1 MQWGRNGEFKMP
13 AKRSLGT
20 TQSLTFIGALLVTT
34 AFTVPA
40 FAQIETV
47 VVTAEKRA
55 EDIQSVPIAVTA
67 YSAKDLAAHQVNTF
81 KDIQFSTPNVY
92 YSKTNFTSS
101 NFQIRGIGT
110 QVISGDAESGI
121 AFNIDDVFYEAA
133 PVDSG
138 QFYDI
143 DRVEVLRGPQST
155 LYGRGATGGAVNVFS
170 ARPQLDAFSGSFDA
184 TYGTYNTSELKGM
197 VNMPIIDD
205 QLAVRV
211 AGDWVRHDGY
221 ATNIDPVA
229 GDAHPDSRDQ
239 WSGRGSIRWKPTND
253 TTIDFIY
260 SHANE
265 DDTRMRG
272 EKQLCHTDPSGV
284 LGCLPDKLADGPVNP
299 NATFFN
305 IPISQQATQST
316 FGTLFQALGVPVP
329 ASFLGLFN
337 LQAPYNAPAGAV
349 PSDPRTINSDFTP
362 TLKGR
367 SNSATLE
374 VKQKWADWLDMTVVG
389 GYADGTVTSQ
399 ESYTN
404 SPGQPFN
411 RGAGPCGGGSTP
423 TLDCSEGVFASV
435 LAGYVQAGLVPA
447 SYADPINGPYA
458 FILNPNFAGTLPTSA
473 TTKNGIIGGSIERYS
488 NNPFAFD
495 QSNGG
500 TKQWSGDVRFNTNF
514 EGPLNFMVAAYYLK
528 SESSGDYF
536 VNSNGLDYGQT
547 LLGALLGPIP
557 IPGVGDPATC
567 AAKGCIF
574 GSPYY
579 DNNTTEANVESKAI
593 YGEAYWTAIP
603 DTLKMTV
610 GLRGTQDIKDF
621 VGRITIFN
629 GFEPV
634 GQTNSNAGIANC
646 LAEYK
651 AGVTSQ
657 AGCNFGFDPLNPQL
671 YQTTNRDFEQLTGR
685 AVIDYTPKLDFT
697 DQTLVYASYSR
708 GYKAGGSNPG
718 VQPTNVGVPFS
729 YKPESID
736 AYEVGTKNTLLDG
749 RLQANL
755 TAWYYNYG
763 NYQISSIIS
772 NTSVNTNINS
782 FLNGFEGEFQWAPTD
797 RWQFDLNAS
806 WTESKIGNTAQID
819 TRNPGGGLD
828 YAVVVKDATLTTT
841 NSQNCVLYHNG
852 PGGTGNI
859 NADFQTLSMDSAGT
873 FFQSPVGLQGLAAF
887 GVPNS
892 AYGTCSTGIF
902 DQLVSA
908 GAATKVGPGQY
919 YLPGGFATFDPKS
932 GGSLTGVPVQ
942 LDGRQLANT
951 PPYTLSFGGQ
961 YTAPVG
967 GGYNLVSRTDFYWQ
981 SASWGR
987 IFNDP
992 ADRIKSYVVMNA
1004 LFTLNAPDNQ
1014 WYVSLYGRNLLGG
1027 NQVTGQYL
1035 TSSSSGLWTGEFYGE
1050 PRNVGITIGTRF

>member
-20 TQSLTFIGALLVTT
+20 KQSLTFIGALLVTT

-67 YSAKDLAAHQVNTF
+67 YTSQDLAAHQVNQF

-121 AFNIDDVFYEAA
+121 AFNIDDVFYENA

-170 ARPQLDAFSGSFDA
+170 AKPKLDAFAASIDA
-184 TYGTYNTSELKGM
+184 TYGTYNTSEIKGM
-197 VNMPIIDD
+197 VNMPIIDNE
-205 QLAVRV
+205 LAIRV

-221 ATNIDPVA
+221 GTNVDAAA
-229 GDAHPDSRDQ
+229 GDAHPDARDQ
-239 WSGRGSIRWKPTND
+239 WSGRALIRWQPTSN
-253 TTIDFIY
+253 TTVDLIY
-260 SHANE
+260 EHGNE
-265 DDTRMRG
+265 NDTRMRG

-305 IPISQQATQST
+305 IPVSEQATSEV
-316 FGTLFQALGVPVP
+316 FAPVLGPAAAL
-329 ASFLGLFN
+329 LGLFD
-337 LQAPYNAPAGAV
+337 LRDPFVATPGMV
-349 PSDPRTINSDFTP
+349 PTDPRTVNSDFTP

-367 SNSATLE
+367 SNSITAE
-374 VKQKWADWLDMTVVG
+374 VKQKWTDWLDMTLVG
-389 GYADGTVTSQ
+389 GYADGNVTSQ

-411 RGAGPCGGGSTP
+411 RGAGLCGGGTTP
-423 TLDCSEGVFASV
+423 TLDCSEGVFFQTIQAYA
-435 LAGYVQAGLVPA
+435 AGGLVPA

-458 FILNPNFAGTLPTSA
+458 FILNPALAGTLPTSNF
-473 TTKNGIIGGSIERYS
+473 TNNGIIGGSINRYS
-488 NNPFAFD
+488 NNPFAYD
-495 QSNGG
+495 QSSGSS
-500 TKQWSGDVRFNTNF
+500 KQISADLRFNTNF
-514 EGPLNFMVAAYYLK
+514 EGPLNFMVAAYYLR
-528 SESSGDYF
+528 SQGQGDYF
-536 VNSNGLDYGQT
+536 VGANTLDYGQT
-547 LLGALLGPIP
+547 LIGALLGPFTGV
-557 IPGVGDPATC
+557 PGCNTT
-567 AAKGCIF
+567 GCIY
-574 GSPYY
+574 GTPYY
-579 DNNTTEANVESKAI
+579 DNNTENTGVESKAI

-603 DTLKMTV
+603 DTLKVTL
-610 GLRGTQDIKDF
+610 GLRGTEDIKSF
-621 VGRITIFN
+621 TGHIAIFN
-629 GFEPV
+629 GFMPI
-634 GQTNSNAGIANC
+634 GTTNSDEGLQTCYNQFVGGN
-646 LAEYK
+646 
-651 AGVTSQ
+651 VNQ
-657 AGCNFGFDPLNPQL
+657 AGCDLGV
-671 YQTTNRDFEQLTGR
+671 TTGTPGIFQITHRDFEQLTGR
-685 AVIDYTPKLDFT
+685 AVIDWTPKLDFT
-697 DQTLVYASYSR
+697 DQSLVYASYSR

-718 VQPTNVGVPFS
+718 VQPNNIGVPIS
-729 YKPESID
+729 YAPESID
-736 AYEVGTKNTLLDG
+736 SYEIGSKNTLLDG

-755 TAWYYNYG
+755 TAWYYDYG

-782 FLNGFEGEFQWAPTD
+782 FLNGLEGEFLWAPTD
-797 RWQFDLNAS
+797 RWQFDMNAS
-806 WTESKIGNTAQID
+806 WTESKVGQTAQVD

-828 YAVVVKDATLTTT
+828 YALVVKDATLTTT
-841 NSQNCVLYHNG
+841 NAQNCVLYHNG
-852 PGGTGNI
+852 TNGTGNFA
-859 NADFQTLSMDSAGT
+859 ADFATLDAFSGGLFFAPPGGLNGLSSA
-873 FFQSPVGLQGLAAF
+873 
-887 GVPNS
+887 GVPNA
-892 AYGTCSTGIF
+892 AYGTCNSSILASLPT
-902 DQLVSA
+902 
-908 GAATKVGPGQY
+908 ATVDPVTHIIS
-919 YLPGGFATFDPKS
+919 LPGGFTTGDAAT
-932 GGSLTGVPVQ
+932 GGTLTGVPIN
-942 LDGRQLANT
+942 LDGKQLANT
-951 PPYTLSFGGQ
+951 PPYTVSFGAQ

-967 GGYNLVSRTDFYWQ
+967 GGFNLVSRADFYWQ
-981 SASWGR
+981 AASWGR

-992 ADRIKSYVVMNA
+992 ADHIKSYSVMNA
-1004 LFTLNAPDNQ
+1004 LFTLNAPDNA

-1035 TSSSSGLWTGEFYGE
+1035 TSSSSGLWTGVFYGE
-1050 PRNVGITIGTRF
+1050 PRNVGITIGARF

>member
-1 MQWGRNGEFKMP
+1 M
-13 AKRSLGT
+13 L
-20 TQSLTFIGALLVTT
+20 
-34 AFTVPA
+34 
-40 FAQIETV
+40 FA
-47 VVTAEKRA
+47 A
-55 EDIQSVPIAVTA
+55 SV
-67 YSAKDLAAHQVNTF
+67 
-81 KDIQFSTPNVY
+81 
-92 YSKTNFTSS
+92 
-101 NFQIRGIGT
+101 
-110 QVISGDAESGI
+110 DAS
-121 AFNIDDVFYEAA
+121 
-133 PVDSG
+133 
-138 QFYDI
+138 
-143 DRVEVLRGPQST
+143 
-155 LYGRGATGGAVNVFS
+155 
-170 ARPQLDAFSGSFDA
+170 
-184 TYGTYNTSELKGM
+184 YGTYDTTEIKGM

-229 GDAHPDSRDQ
+229 GDSHPDGRDT
-239 WSGRGSIRWKPTND
+239 WSGRGLIRWKPTND
-253 TTIDFIY
+253 TTVDIIY
-260 SHANE
+260 SHGDEN
-265 DDTRMRG
+265 DTRMRG

-305 IPISQQATQST
+305 IPVSQQATSEV
-316 FGTLFQALGVPVP
+316 FGPVLGP
-329 ASFLGLFN
+329 AAGLLGLFN
-337 LQAPYNAPAGAV
+337 LNDPYTAPANAV

-367 SNSATLE
+367 SNSISME
-374 VKQKWADWLDMTVVG
+374 VKQKWTDWLDMTLVG
-389 GYADGTVTSQ
+389 GYGDGSVVSQ

-411 RGAGPCGGGSTP
+411 RGLGPCATPGATP
-423 TLDCSEGVFASV
+423 TLDCSEAVFAQTIATYA
-435 LAGYVQAGLVPA
+435 LGGLVPA

-458 FILNPNFAGTLPTSA
+458 FILNPKFAGTLPTSA
-473 TTKNGIIGGSIERYS
+473 TTNNGIIGGSIERYS

-495 QSNGG
+495 QSNGS
-500 TKQWSGDVRFNTNF
+500 TKQWSGDLRFNTNF

-528 SESSGDYF
+528 SEAVGDYY

-547 LLGALLGPIP
+547 LIGALLGPFT
-557 IPGVGDPATC
+557 GVAGCNTT
-567 AAKGCIF
+567 GCIY

-579 DNNTTEANVESKAI
+579 DNNTTVADVESKAV

-603 DTLKMTV
+603 DTLKVTL
-610 GLRGTQDIKDF
+610 GLRGTEDVKDY

-634 GQTNSNAGIANC
+634 GTTNANQGIGHL
-646 LAEYK
+646 LAQYEK
-651 AGVTSQ
+651 GNVSQ
-657 AGCNFGFDPLNPQL
+657 AGCISASPASRSEQL
-671 YQTTNRDFEQLTGR
+671 YQTTSRDFEQLTGR
-685 AVIDYTPKLDFT
+685 AVIDYTPKVDFT
-697 DQTLVYASYSR
+697 DQTLIYASYSR

-718 VQPTNVGVPFS
+718 VQPGNVGVPFA
-729 YKPESID
+729 YAPESID

-797 RWQFDLNAS
+797 RWQFDMNMS
-806 WTESKIGNTAQID
+806 WTQSKVGNTAQID

-852 PGGTGNI
+852 TGGTGNLD
-859 NADFQTLSMDSAGT
+859 ADFQTLDLFSGGL
-873 FFQSPVGLQGLAAF
+873 FFAPPGGLNGLASS
-887 GVPNS
+887 GVPNA
-892 AYGTCSTGIF
+892 AYGTCNLAILAS
-902 DQLVSA
+902 LP
-908 GAATKVGPGQY
+908 GATVGANNVVN
-919 YLPGGFATFDPKS
+919 LPGGFTTADPKT
-932 GGSLTGVPVQ
+932 GGSLTGVPVN
-942 LDGRQLANT
+942 LDGNQLANT
-951 PPYTLSFGGQ
+951 PPYTLSFGAQ

-967 GGYNLVSRTDFYWQ
+967 GGYNLTSRADFYWQ
-981 SASWGR
+981 AASWGR

-992 ADRIKSYVVMNA
+992 ADRIKSYSVMNA

-1050 PRNVGITIGTRF
+1050 PRNVGITIGARF

>member
-1 MQWGRNGEFKMP
+1 MP

-20 TQSLTFIGALLVTT
+20 KQSLTFIGALLVTT

-67 YSAKDLAAHQVNTF
+67 YTAQDLAAHQVNQF

-121 AFNIDDVFYEAA
+121 AFNIDDVFYENA

-138 QFYDI
+138 QFYDL
-143 DRVEVLRGPQST
+143 DSVEVLRGPQST

-170 ARPQLDAFSGSFDA
+170 AKPKLDAFAASVDA
-184 TYGTYNTSELKGM
+184 SYGTYDTTEIKGM

-221 ATNIDPVA
+221 ATNIDA
-229 GDAHPDSRDQ
+229 ANTQDGNAHPDSRDT
-239 WSGRGSIRWKPTND
+239 WSGRGLIRWKPTND
-253 TTIDFIY
+253 TTVDIIY

-305 IPISQQATQST
+305 IPVSEQATQAT
-316 FGTLFQALGVPVP
+316 FGPLFQALGVPIP
-329 ASFLGLFN
+329 AAYLGLFN
-337 LQAPYNAPAGAV
+337 LQAPYTAPANAV
-349 PSDPRTINSDFTP
+349 PTDPRTVNSDFTP
-362 TLKGR
+362 TLQGR
-367 SNSATLE
+367 SNSISAE
-374 VKQKWADWLDMTVVG
+374 VKQKWTDWLDMTLVG
-389 GYADGTVTSQ
+389 GYADGSVVSQ

-411 RGAGPCGGGSTP
+411 RGAGPCGGNPAAAP

-435 LAGYVQAGLVPA
+435 IGAYVQAGIVAPN
-447 SYADPINGPYA
+447 YADPINGPYA
-458 FILNPNFAGTLPTSA
+458 FILNPKFAGTLPTSA
-473 TTKNGIIGGSIERYS
+473 TTNNGIIGGSIERYS

-495 QSNGG
+495 QSNGSS
-500 TKQWSGDVRFNTNF
+500 KQWSGDLRFNTNF
-514 EGPLNFMVAAYYLK
+514 EGPLNFMLAAYYLK
-528 SESSGDYF
+528 SEAVGDYY

-547 LLGALLGPIP
+547 LLGALTGPILGPP
-557 IPGVGDPATC
+557 ECNV
-567 AAKGCIF
+567 KGCIY
-574 GSPYY
+574 GTPYY
-579 DNNTTEANVESKAI
+579 DNNTSVADVESKAI

-603 DTLKMTV
+603 DTLKMTL
-610 GLRGTQDIKDF
+610 GLRGTEDVKDF

-629 GFEPV
+629 GYEAV
-634 GQTNSNAGIANC
+634 GTTNANQGIATC
-646 LAEYK
+646 FAE
-651 AGVTSQ
+651 GQ
-657 AGCNFGFDPLNPQL
+657 PGCNFGFSATDPKL

-697 DQTLVYASYSR
+697 DQTLIYASYSR

-718 VQPTNVGVPFS
+718 VQPGNVAVPFA
-729 YKPESID
+729 YAPESID
-736 AYEVGTKNTLLDG
+736 AYEVGSKNTLLDG

-797 RWQFDLNAS
+797 RWQFDMNMS
-806 WTESKIGNTAQID
+806 WTQSKVGNTDQID

-828 YAVVVKDATLTTT
+828 YAVVIKDATLTTT

-859 NADFQTLSMDSAGT
+859 AADFQTLGVDTGGT
-873 FFQSPVGLQGLAAF
+873 FFQSPVGLTGLSAY

-902 DQLVSA
+902 DQLVA
-908 GAATKVGPGQY
+908 LGLATKIATGQY
-919 YLPGGFATFDPKS
+919 DLPGGFTTFDTKT
-932 GGSLTGVPVQ
+932 GGTLTGVPIN
-942 LDGRQLANT
+942 LDGKQLANT
-951 PPYTLSFGGQ
+951 PPYTISFGAQ
-961 YTAPVG
+961 YTTPVG
-967 GGYNLVSRTDFYWQ
+967 GGFNLVSRADFYWQ
-981 SASWGR
+981 AASWGR

-992 ADRIKSYVVMNA
+992 ADRIKSYSVMNA
-1004 LFTLNAPDNQ
+1004 LLTLNAPDNQ

-1050 PRNVGITIGTRF
+1050 PRNVGITIGARF

>member
-20 TQSLTFIGALLVTT
+20 KQSLTFIGALLVTT

-67 YSAKDLAAHQVNTF
+67 YTSQDLAAHQVNQF

-121 AFNIDDVFYEAA
+121 AFNINDVFYEAA

-138 QFYDI
+138 QFYDL

-155 LYGRGATGGAVNVFS
+155 LYGRGATGGAVNVFT
-170 ARPQLDAFSGSFDA
+170 ARPKLDAFGASIDA
-184 TYGTYNTSELKGM
+184 SYGTYDTSEIKGM

-205 QLAVRV
+205 QLGIRV

-221 ATNIDPVA
+221 ATNVDPAA
-229 GDAHPDSRDQ
+229 GDAHPDGRDQ
-239 WSGRGSIRWKPTND
+239 WSGRASIRWQPASN
-253 TTIDFIY
+253 TTIDVIY
-260 SHANE
+260 EHGDEN
-265 DDTRMRG
+265 DTRMRG

-305 IPISQQATQST
+305 IPVSTQATQET
-316 FGTLFQALGVPVP
+316 FGGLFGLLGVPVP

-337 LQAPYNAPAGAV
+337 LQAPYTAPAGAV
-349 PSDPRTINSDFTP
+349 PTDPRTINSDFTP

-367 SNSATLE
+367 SNSISAE
-374 VKQKWADWLDMTVVG
+374 VKQKWTDWLDMTLVG
-389 GYADGTVTSQ
+389 GYADGDVTSQ

-404 SPGQPFN
+404 SPGTPFN
-411 RGAGPCGGGSTP
+411 RGSCLTPP
-423 TLDCSEGVFASV
+423 TLDCSEGVLQSV
-435 LAGYVQAGLVPA
+435 IGAYVTAGIVAPN
-447 SYADPINGPYA
+447 YADPVNGPYA
-458 FILNPNFAGTLPTSA
+458 FLLNPLFTGTLPTSA
-473 TTKNGIIGGSIERYS
+473 PRNNGIIGGAIERYT

-495 QSNGG
+495 QSNG
-500 TKQWSGDVRFNTNF
+500 TSKQISADLRFNTDF
-514 EGPLNFMVAAYYLK
+514 EGPLNFMIAAYYLR
-528 SESSGDYF
+528 SQGAGDYF
-536 VNSNGLDYGQT
+536 VDANTLDYGQT
-547 LLGALLGPIP
+547 LLGALAGPFQGP
-557 IPGVGDPATC
+557 SSCNVQ
-567 AAKGCIF
+567 GCIY
-574 GSPYY
+574 GTPYY
-579 DNNTTEANVESKAI
+579 DNNTENTGVESKAI

-603 DTLKMTV
+603 DTLKLTV
-610 GLRGTQDIKDF
+610 GLRGTEDIKSYT
-621 VGRITIFN
+621 GHIAIFN
-629 GFEPV
+629 GYMPV
-634 GQTNSNAGIANC
+634 GTNNSDVGLQNC
-646 LAEYK
+646 YNEFVQ
-651 AGVTSQ
+651 GNVNQ
-657 AGCNFGFDPLNPQL
+657 AGCDLGV
-671 YQTTNRDFEQLTGR
+671 TTGTPGIFQITHRDFEQLTGR

-697 DQTLVYASYSR
+697 DQTLIYASYSR

-718 VQPTNVGVPFS
+718 VQPNNIGVPIS
-729 YKPESID
+729 YAPESID
-736 AYEVGTKNTLLDG
+736 AYEVGAKNTLLDG

-755 TAWYYNYG
+755 TAWYYDYG

-782 FLNGFEGEFQWAPTD
+782 FLNGLEGEFLWAPTD
-797 RWQFDLNAS
+797 RWQFDMNAS
-806 WTESKIGNTAQID
+806 WTQSKVGNTAQID
-819 TRNPGGGLD
+819 TRNPGAGLS
-828 YAVVVKDATLTTT
+828 YSLVVKDATLTTT

-859 NADFQTLSMDSAGT
+859 ATDFATLAASPNLLTGAFYFFNSPAG
-873 FFQSPVGLQGLAAF
+873 LNGLASA

-892 AYGTCSTGIF
+892 SYGTCNASLLATI
-902 DQLVSA
+902 A
-908 GAATKVGPGQY
+908 GATVQPDGTID
-919 YLPGGFATFDPKS
+919 LPGGFTTADAAT
-932 GGSLTGVPVQ
+932 GGSLTGVPIN
-942 LDGRQLANT
+942 LDGKQLANT
-951 PPYTLSFGGQ
+951 PPYTISFGAQ

-967 GGYNLVSRTDFYWQ
+967 GGFNLVSRADFYWQ
-981 SASWGR
+981 AASWGR

-992 ADRIKSYVVMNA
+992 ADHIKSYSVMNA
-1004 LFTLNAPDNQ
+1004 LFTLNAPDNA

-1035 TSSSSGLWTGEFYGE
+1035 TSSSSGLWTGVFYGE
-1050 PRNVGITIGTRF
+1050 PRNVGITIGARF

>member
-1 MQWGRNGEFKMP
+1 MP

-20 TQSLTFIGALLVTT
+20 KQSLTFIGALLVTT

-67 YSAKDLAAHQVNTF
+67 YTAADLAAHQVNQF

-121 AFNIDDVFYEAA
+121 AFNINDVFYEAA

-143 DRVEVLRGPQST
+143 ESVEVLRGPQST

-170 ARPQLDAFSGSFDA
+170 AKPKLDAFAASIDA
-184 TYGTYNTSELKGM
+184 TYGTYDTSEIKGM

-205 QLAVRV
+205 QLGIRI

-221 ATNIDPVA
+221 DTNIDA
-229 GDAHPDSRDQ
+229 AATQDGNAHPDGRNQ
-239 WSGRGSIRWKPTND
+239 WSGRASLRWKPTND
-253 TTIDFIY
+253 TTFDLIFEHGDE
-260 SHANE
+260 N
-265 DDTRMRG
+265 DTRMRG

-305 IPISQQATQST
+305 IPVSTQATQQI
-316 FGTLFQALGVPVP
+316 FGGLFSALGVPVP
-329 ASFLGLFN
+329 ASYLGLFN
-337 LQAPYNAPAGAV
+337 LQDPYNAPAGAV

-362 TLKGR
+362 TLKGK
-367 SNSATLE
+367 SNSITAE
-374 VKQKWADWLDMTVVG
+374 VKQKWNDWLDMTLVG
-389 GYADGTVTSQ
+389 GYADGNVTSQ

-404 SPGQPFN
+404 SPGTPFS
-411 RGAGPCGGGSTP
+411 RGSCASAP

-435 LAGYVQAGLVPA
+435 IAAYVGAGIVAPN
-447 SYADPINGPYA
+447 YADPVSGPYA
-458 FILNPNFAGTLPTSA
+458 FILNPNFTGTLPTSA
-473 TTKNGIIGGSIERYS
+473 PRNNGIIGGAIERYS

-495 QSNGG
+495 QSNGT
-500 TKQWSGDVRFNTNF
+500 TKQISADLRFNTDF
-514 EGPLNFMVAAYYLK
+514 EGPLNFMIAAYYLR
-528 SESSGDYF
+528 SQGAGDYY
-536 VNSNGLDYGQT
+536 VDANTLDYGQT
-547 LLGALLGPIP
+547 LLGGLLGPI
-557 IPGVGDPATC
+557 VGPSEC
-567 AAKGCIF
+567 NVKGCIY
-574 GSPYY
+574 GTPYY
-579 DNNTTEANVESKAI
+579 DNNTENTGVESKAI

-603 DTLKMTV
+603 DTLKVTL
-610 GLRGTQDIKDF
+610 GLRGTEDIKSYT
-621 VGRITIFN
+621 GHIAIFN
-629 GFEPV
+629 GFMPV
-634 GQTNSNAGIANC
+634 GTNNADVGLQNC
-646 LAEYK
+646 YNEFV
-651 AGVTSQ
+651 AGNVNQ
-657 AGCNFGFDPLNPQL
+657 AGCDLGV
-671 YQTTNRDFEQLTGR
+671 TTNTPGIFQETHRDFEQLTGR
-685 AVIDYTPKLDFT
+685 AVVDYTPKLDFT

-718 VQPTNVGVPFS
+718 VQPGNVGVPFA
-729 YKPESID
+729 YAPESID

-755 TAWYYNYG
+755 TAWYYDYG

-782 FLNGFEGEFQWAPTD
+782 FLNGLEAEFQWAPTD
-797 RWQFDLNAS
+797 RWQFDMNAS
-806 WTESKIGNTAQID
+806 WTQSKVGDTAQID
-819 TRNPGGGLD
+819 TRNPGAGLD
-828 YAVVVKDATLTTT
+828 YAVVIKDATLTTT

-859 NADFQTLSMDSAGT
+859 ATDFATLGVYSGGT
-873 FFQSPVGLQGLAAF
+873 FFQAPGGLNGLASY

-892 AYGTCSTGIF
+892 AYGTCSTGVY
-902 DQLVSA
+902 DQLVA
-908 GAATKVGPGQY
+908 LGLATKVGTGKY
-919 YLPGGFATFDPKS
+919 DLPGGFTTWDDKT
-932 GGSLTGVPVQ
+932 GGSLTGVPIN
-942 LDGRQLANT
+942 LDGKQLANT
-951 PPYTLSFGGQ
+951 PPYTISFGAQ
-961 YTAPVG
+961 YTAPMG
-967 GGYNLVSRTDFYWQ
+967 GGYNLVSRADFYWQ
-981 SASWGR
+981 AASWGR

-992 ADRIKSYVVMNA
+992 ADRIKAYSVMNA
-1004 LFTLNAPDNQ
+1004 LFTLNAPDNK

-1035 TSSSSGLWTGEFYGE
+1035 TSSSSGLWTGVFYGE
-1050 PRNVGITIGTRF
+1050 PRNVGITIGARF

>member
-20 TQSLTFIGALLVTT
+20 KQSLTFIGALLVTT

-67 YSAKDLAAHQVNTF
+67 YTSQDLAAHQVNQF

-121 AFNIDDVFYEAA
+121 AFNIDDVFYENA

-170 ARPQLDAFSGSFDA
+170 AKPKLDAFAASVDA
-184 TYGTYNTSELKGM
+184 SYGTYNTSEVKGM
-197 VNMPIIDD
+197 VNMPIIDNE
-205 QLAVRV
+205 LAVRV

-221 ATNIDPVA
+221 GTNVDAAA

-239 WSGRGSIRWKPTND
+239 WSGRALIRWQPTSN
-253 TTIDFIY
+253 TTVDLIY
-260 SHANE
+260 EHGDEN
-265 DDTRMRG
+265 DTRMRG

-305 IPISQQATQST
+305 IPVSEQATAEVFAPVLGPT
-316 FGTLFQALGVPVP
+316 AAL
-329 ASFLGLFN
+329 LGLFD
-337 LQAPYNAPAGAV
+337 LRTPFVATPGMV
-349 PSDPRTINSDFTP
+349 PTDPRTVNSDFTP

-367 SNSATLE
+367 SNSITAE
-374 VKQKWADWLDMTVVG
+374 VKQKWSDWLDMTLVG

-411 RGAGPCGGGSTP
+411 RGAGLCGGGTTP
-423 TLDCSEGVFASV
+423 TLDCSEGVFFQTLQAYV
-435 LAGYVQAGLVPA
+435 AGGLVPA

-458 FILNPNFAGTLPTSA
+458 FILNPATAGTLPTSNF
-473 TTKNGIIGGSIERYS
+473 TNNGVIGGSINRYS
-488 NNPFAFD
+488 NNPFAYD

-500 TKQWSGDVRFNTNF
+500 SKQVSADLRFNTNF
-514 EGPLNFMVAAYYLK
+514 EGPLNFMVAAYYLR
-528 SESSGDYF
+528 SQGSGDYF
-536 VNSNGLDYGQT
+536 VGANTLDYGQT
-547 LLGALLGPIP
+547 LIGALLGPFSGA
-557 IPGVGDPATC
+557 PGCNTV
-567 AAKGCIF
+567 GCIF
-574 GSPYY
+574 GSTYY
-579 DNNTTEANVESKAI
+579 DNNTENTGVESKAI

-603 DTLKMTV
+603 DTLKVTL
-610 GLRGTQDIKDF
+610 GLRGTEDIKSF
-621 VGRITIFN
+621 TGRITIFN
-629 GFEPV
+629 GMEPV
-634 GQTNSNAGIANC
+634 GTTDGDAG
-646 LAEYK
+646 LK
-651 AGVTSQ
+651 ACWQEGACDFD
-657 AGCNFGFDPLNPQL
+657 AGTPNKNGLGQL
-671 YQTTNRDFEQLTGR
+671 YEVTHRDFEQLTGR
-685 AVIDYTPKLDFT
+685 AVIDWTPKLDFT

-718 VQPTNVGVPFS
+718 TQTGNLGVPTA
-729 YKPESID
+729 YAPESID
-736 AYEVGTKNTLLDG
+736 AYEIGSKNTLLDG

-755 TAWYYNYG
+755 TAWYYDYG

-782 FLNGFEGEFQWAPTD
+782 FLNGLEGEFLWAPTD
-797 RWQFDLNAS
+797 RWQFDMNAS
-806 WTESKIGNTAQID
+806 WTQSKVGNTAQID
-819 TRNPGGGLD
+819 TRNPGGGLN
-828 YAVVVKDATLTTT
+828 YALVVKDATLTTT
-841 NSQNCVLYHNG
+841 NAQNCVLYHNG
-852 PGGTGNI
+852 PGGTGNFA
-859 NADFQTLSMDSAGT
+859 ADFATLDAFSGGL
-873 FFQSPVGLQGLAAF
+873 FFAPPGGLNGLSGA
-887 GVPNS
+887 GVPNA
-892 AYGTCSTGIF
+892 AYGTCNSGI
-902 DQLVSA
+902 LASLPT
-908 GAATKVGPGQY
+908 ATVQPDGTID
-919 YLPGGFATFDPKS
+919 LPGGFTTADPAT
-932 GGSLTGVPVQ
+932 GGSLTGVPIN
-942 LDGRQLANT
+942 LDGKQLANT
-951 PPYTLSFGGQ
+951 PPYTVSFGAQ

-967 GGYNLVSRTDFYWQ
+967 GGFNLVSRADFYWQ
-981 SASWGR
+981 AASWGR

-992 ADRIKSYVVMNA
+992 ADHIKSYSVMNA
-1004 LFTLNAPDNQ
+1004 LFTLNAPDNA

-1035 TSSSSGLWTGEFYGE
+1035 TSSSSGLWTGVFYGE
-1050 PRNVGITIGTRF
+1050 PRNVGITIGARF

>member
-1 MQWGRNGEFKMP
+1 MP

-20 TQSLTFIGALLVTT
+20 KQSLTFIGALLVTT

-47 VVTAEKRA
+47 IVTAEKRA

-67 YSAKDLAAHQVNTF
+67 YSAQDLAAHQVNQF

-121 AFNIDDVFYEAA
+121 AFNIDDVFYENA

-143 DRVEVLRGPQST
+143 DSVQVLRGPQST

-170 ARPQLDAFSGSFDA
+170 AKPKLDAFAASIDA
-184 TYGTYNTSELKGM
+184 SYGTYDTSEIKGM

-205 QLAVRV
+205 QLAIRV

-229 GDAHPDSRDQ
+229 GNSHPDGRDQ
-239 WSGRGSIRWKPTND
+239 WSGRGLIRWKPTND
-253 TTIDFIY
+253 TTVDLIY
-260 SHANE
+260 SHGDEN
-265 DDTRMRG
+265 DTRMRG

-305 IPISQQATQST
+305 IPVSEQATQEV
-316 FGTLFQALGVPVP
+316 FGPILGPQAAL
-329 ASFLGLFN
+329 LGLFN
-337 LQAPYNAPAGAV
+337 LALPYTAPAGAV
-349 PSDPRTINSDFTP
+349 PTDPRTINSDFTP

-367 SNSATLE
+367 SNSVSLE
-374 VKQKWADWLDMTVVG
+374 VKQKWTDWLDMTVVG
-389 GYADGTVTSQ
+389 GYADGTVVSQ

-404 SPGQPFN
+404 SPGQPFG
-411 RGAGPCGGGSTP
+411 RGLGPCGGNPTAAP
-423 TLDCSEGVFASV
+423 TLDCSEAVFAGTIATYA
-435 LAGYVQAGLVPA
+435 AGGLVPA

-458 FILNPNFAGTLPTSA
+458 FILNPKFAGLLPTSA
-473 TTKNGIIGGSIERYS
+473 TTNNGIIGGSIERYS

-500 TKQWSGDVRFNTNF
+500 SKQWSGDVRFNTNF
-514 EGPLNFMVAAYYLK
+514 EGPLNFMLAAYYLK
-528 SESSGDYF
+528 SESSGDYY

-547 LLGALLGPIP
+547 LIGALVGPLP
-557 IPGVGDPATC
+557 VADGGDPALC
-567 AAKGCIF
+567 AVKGCVF

-603 DTLKMTV
+603 DTLKLTV

-629 GFEPV
+629 GFEQI
-634 GQTNSNAGIANC
+634 GQTSSNQGIANC
-646 LAEYK
+646 LAEFK
-651 AGVTSQ
+651 NGIGGQ
-657 AGCNFGFDPLNPQL
+657 AGCNFGFAGQPPALF
-671 YQTTNRDFEQLTGR
+671 QTTNRDFEQLTGR
-685 AVIDYTPKLDFT
+685 AVIDYTPKLSFT
-697 DQTLVYASYSR
+697 DQTTIYASYSR

-718 VQPTNVGVPFS
+718 VQPGNVGVPFS
-729 YKPESID
+729 YAPESID

-755 TAWYYNYG
+755 TAWYYDYG

-797 RWQFDLNAS
+797 RWQFDMNVS
-806 WTESKIGNTAQID
+806 WTQSKVGDTAQID

-828 YAVVVKDATLTTT
+828 YAVVIKDATLTTT

-852 PGGTGNI
+852 SNGTGGGLDADFGLLASTTGQFFAPPGGVN
-859 NADFQTLSMDSAGT
+859 
-873 FFQSPVGLQGLAAF
+873 GLASA
-887 GVPNS
+887 GVPNA
-892 AYGTCSTGIF
+892 AYGTCNSAILNAISTAFG
-902 DQLVSA
+902 
-908 GAATKVGPGQY
+908 
-919 YLPGGFATFDPKS
+919 LPSGTLPFGFTTSDAKT
-932 GGSLTGVPVQ
+932 GGSLTGVPVN

-951 PPYTLSFGGQ
+951 PPYTISLGGQ

-967 GGYNLVSRTDFYWQ
+967 GGFNLVSRADFYWQ

-992 ADRIKSYVVMNA
+992 ADRIKSYVVANA
-1004 LFTLNAPDNQ
+1004 LFTLNAPDNA

-1050 PRNVGITIGTRF
+1050 PRNVGITIGARF